1 MRYFTMALPI
11 NIQRLLDSNPEY
23 KITSRG
29 VEKAVG
35 GGKTE
40 LIVSI
45 KGLAQDGTT
54 KQSKK
59 ADVVKPAP
67 EVVEEEV
74 VTKDTDSDVEAA
86 PEVEAGEVVEEAPT
100 AKKSYYKKK
109 VAAK

>member
-1 MRYFTMALPI
+1 MALPI
-11 NIQRLLDSNPEY
+11 NIQRLLDNNPEY
-23 KITSRG
+23 KITPRG

-45 KGLAQDGTT
+45 KGLAQDETT

-59 ADVVKPAP
+59 ADEVEPAAP

-86 PEVEAGEVVEEAPT
+86 PEVEAEEVVEEAPK

-109 VAAK
+109 GAA